1 MMSRQSTLTIE
12 RMCQLAQVSRAGYYR
27 FSDQNKTSEE
37 VVAEEMELRSRIQQ
51 IALFHR
57 RRYGYRRITRE
68 LQEQGYRINHKR
80 VLRRMREDNLLSLRR
95 RKFVVTTDSRH
106 ALQVGF
112 NLASRMKL
120 TGINQLWIAD
130 ITYIRLHR
138 EFVYLAV
145 ILDAFS
151 RKVIGWALDRSMTTA
166 LTLTALWKAIA
177 ERQPP
182 PGVVHHSDRGL
193 QYASIDYVQVLRQ
206 HGMELSMSR
215 AGNPYD
221 NATCESF
228 IKTLKVE
235 EVDVTEYRDLEH
247 LLDEIEVFIE
257 QYYNRLRLHSALNYR
272 SPEKFEQQLAA
283 MPASNATRAA
293 VVSFPGHGAIYQC
306 NGEQPQ
312 PGQDHSPTH
321 CVDES
326 PAGYSWAGCSP
337 AEPACASPAEDRM
350 QEKHDVGKA
359 KNIKR

>member
-1 MMSRQSTLTIE
+1 MMLRQSTLTIE
-12 RMCQLAQVSRAGYYR
+12 RMCQLGQVSRAGYYR
-27 FSDQNKTSEE
+27 FLDQSKTAEA
-37 VVAEEMELRSRIQQ
+37 VVAEEMELRALIQQ

-57 RRYGYRRITRE
+57 RRYGYRRIVGELRE
-68 LQEQGYRINHKR
+68 RGYGINHKR
-80 VLRRMREDNLLSLRR
+80 VLRLMQEDNLLSLRR
-95 RKFVVTTDSRH
+95 RKFVATTDSRH
-106 ALQVGF
+106 SLQVGF

-130 ITYIRLHR
+130 ITYIRLQR

-151 RKVIGWALDRSMTTA
+151 RKGIGWALDRSMTTA
-166 LTLTALWKAIA
+166 LTLTALRKAIT

-193 QYASIDYVQVLRQ
+193 QYASLDYVQVLRQ

-221 NATCESF
+221 NAICESF

-235 EVDVTEYRDLEH
+235 EVDGTEYRDLEH
-247 LLDEIEVFIE
+247 LRENIGIFIE

-283 MPASNATRAA
+283 MPASNSTRAA
-293 VVSFPGHGAIYQC
+293 VLSFPGHGAIYQC

-337 AEPACASPAEDRM
+337 AEPACASPAEGDDGNK
-350 QEKHDVGKA
+350 EE
-359 KNIKR
+359 N

>member
-1 MMSRQSTLTIE
+1 MSRQSTLTVE
-12 RMCQLAQVSRAGYYR
+12 RMCQLSQVSRGGFYR
-27 FSDQNKTSEE
+27 FRDRTQSVEE
-37 VVAEEMELRSRIQQ
+37 AVQEEMELRSKIQQ

-68 LQEQGYRINHKR
+68 LQEKGYRINHKR
-80 VLRRMREDNLLSLRR
+80 VLRLMGEDNLLSLRR

-106 ALQVGF
+106 RLQVGF

-120 TGINQLWIAD
+120 TGLNQLWVAD
-130 ITYIRLHR
+130 ITYIRLQQ

-151 RKVIGWALDRSMTTA
+151 RKVLGWAVDRSMTTA
-166 LTLTALWKAIA
+166 LTLTALRKAIA

-182 PGVVHHSDRGL
+182 AGLVHHSDRGL
-193 QYASIDYVQVLRQ
+193 QYASIEYVQTLRQ
-206 HGMELSMSR
+206 WGMELSMSR

-235 EVDVTEYRDLEH
+235 EIYVSEYRDLEQ
-247 LLDEIEVFIE
+247 LLANLEVFCE
-257 QYYNRLRLHSALNYR
+257 QYYNRLRLHSALSYR
-272 SPEKFEQQLAA
+272 SPEQFEQQLAA
-283 MPASNATRAA
+283 MPTSNSMLAA
-293 VVSFPGHGAIYQC
+293 RMSFWGHGAIYQC

-312 PGQDHSPTH
+312 QDQDYSPIH

-337 AEPACASPAEDRM
+337 AEPACASPAGESM
-350 QEKHDVGKA
+350 QNNYEYPKA